1 MKIKY
6 WENLTHLIWR
16 KGKYWIL
23 SIPHTA
29 PPKIINEGYFSK
41 NKKKG
46 LLISSLDV
54 WMLGMRWHTIV
65 HLCIFHMG
73 HKNSCHALAWPPLL
87 YLTFVFKKRI
97 SGTVKD
103 WWQSLAKRDTGTY
116 TFKKAVFWKKN
127 KIRELPETKPP
138 SRQCN
143 HKAYPRC
150 RCHSSQRESS
160 RACVITI
167 YGITHMATLC
177 WYVVVKTHC
186 VCVQVV
192 PFEKIE
198 ARPLLEY
205 DGCLVNPS
213 VKAMICTHF

>member
-1 MKIKY
+1 MLRKPNPS
-6 WENLTHLIWR
+6 NLKKR
-16 KGKYWIL
+16 KYWIL

-29 PPKIINEGYFSK
+29 PPKIINEGYFSR
-41 NKKKG
+41 NKKNG
-46 LLISSLDV
+46 LLINSLDV

-73 HKNSCHALAWPPLL
+73 HTNSCHALAWPPLP
-87 YLTFVFKKRI
+87 YLTFVLKEIQGQLK
-97 SGTVKD
+97 
-103 WWQSLAKRDTGTY
+103 TGGKVLSWEIREL
-116 TFKKAVFWKKN
+116 TFKKAVGGFFEEKN
-127 KIRELPETKPP
+127 KIRELPETKPL

-186 VCVQVV
+186 VCASCAIRGNRGKT
-192 PFEKIE
+192 PFRVWWLFGKSIF
-198 ARPLLEY
+198 
-205 DGCLVNPS
+205 
-213 VKAMICTHF
+213 THFLLPTTGGS